1 MNVLN
6 VAAGYLPLHR
16 TDIGATRL
24 VNFDPLSYSPQTA
37 RLIKYLDT
45 IDVDYFSRAASVDS
59 VFGDDSVDLVMSISP
74 YGFALV
80 NQWSHDKLRS
90 GGYVLAFGNER
101 NNWLKV
107 EKMFEGTLEE
117 QFEVIEY
124 TAADAVIKAIAER
137 VKGQYDDAVTS
148 HTTGLGRETPVNK
161 IVCARKRQ

>member
-24 VNFDPLSYSPQTA
+24 VNFDPLKWSEKTA
-37 RLIKYLDT
+37 RLIDYLGAM
-45 IDVDYFSRAASVDS
+45 DVDYFSNQQSVDS
-59 VFGDDSVDLVMSISP
+59 VFSNGSVDLVMSISP
-74 YGFALV
+74 FGFPLV

-90 GGYVLAFGNER
+90 GGHVLAFGNER
-101 NNWLKV
+101 NNWLNV

-124 TAADAVIKAIAER
+124 TTADAAIKAIAER
-137 VKGQYDDAVTS
+137 VKGQYDEAVS
-148 HTTGLGRETPVNK
+148 SYTTGLARETAVNK